1 MSKQS
6 RKIVIKKEINGDN
19 VISEWASNKF
29 DLNELSNKGPKIV
42 YK

>member
-6 RKIVIKKEINGDN
+6 KKIVIKKEINGEN

-42 YK
+42 YR